1 MRRFIMKQD
10 FFKKYHTI
18 YFIGI
23 GGISMSGLAEILKSK
38 GFSVSGS
45 DMKSSAVT
53 KHLCDT
59 GIKVH
64 IGHKAENIT
73 DDIQLVVYT
82 AAIKEDNPELIAAKQ
97 KNIKTIDRAHLLGKI
112 MKEYPYSIAI
122 AGTHGK
128 TTTTGM
134 VSDILLCAHTDPTI
148 TVGGI
153 LPTIQSNTKVGKSS
167 YFIAEACEYCDSFL
181 QFYPLIG
188 IILNIEAD
196 HLDYFK
202 NLENIRTSFHGFANN
217 IPPNGTLIIN
227 NQIPQ
232 LEELL
237 KNISCHIE
245 TFGLQGNPNWK
256 AENISHSFDGKNSFD
271 VFHNGT
277 FLGRVT
283 LYVPGEHNITNA
295 LSAFAAAYT
304 LSLPVEDI
312 IKGLEQF
319 HGTER
324 RFQKKGEKNG
334 ILVIDD
340 YAHHPTEIKM
350 TLLAAKQKY
359 PDRKLI
365 AIFKP
370 NTYSRTEAF
379 YREFAEALNIA
390 DSTYLTEIDCN
401 RETQEEYPG
410 VSSQLILD
418 LLKNGKMI
426 DEETIDQLKDEENA
440 VICMMS
446 CASIEHLKQAY
457 KDLKKEKE

>member
-112 MKEYPYSIAI
+112 MKEYPHSIAI
-122 AGTHGK
+122 SGTHGK

-167 YFIAEACEYCDSFL
+167 YFVAEACEYCDSFL

-256 AENISHSFDGKNSFD
+256 AENISHSFEGKNSFD

-340 YAHHPTEIKM
+340 YAHHPTEIKA
-350 TLLAAKQKY
+350 TLSAAKKIKHNKIY
-359 PDRKLI
+359 C
-365 AIFKP
+365 IFQP
-370 NTYSRTEAF
+370 HTYSRTKFLFDSFATAFSDADVILLADIYAAREKDTGSIHAKDLANEIASHGKNAVYCGDFSSIIHYLNNHCNTGDLILTVGAGDIYSVGEAF
-379 YREFAEALNIA
+379 LN
-390 DSTYLTEIDCN
+390 
-401 RETQEEYPG
+401 Q
-410 VSSQLILD
+410 
-418 LLKNGKMI
+418 
-426 DEETIDQLKDEENA
+426 
-440 VICMMS
+440 
-446 CASIEHLKQAY
+446 
-457 KDLKKEKE
+457 